1 MNPSAFFL
9 FAETAEQVGATTK
22 RLEKAAVLGRYFGS
36 LSDEDLRHAARY
48 FAGYTFPL
56 RDQRTTNVGGA
67 ALLAAIMVVSSADET
82 TVRER
87 LVALGDAGDVAREVF
102 AASPQAALTPTLTL
116 AQIAAFLET
125 LAALSGT
132 KRKIVLVAGLLRE
145 ATPLEAKYV
154 VKLLAGDLRIGLKE
168 GAVEDA
174 VARLAGVTVG
184 QVQWV
189 NMLEGDIG
197 ETALLARQG
206 RLGEA
211 RMRLFHP
218 LKFMLATPAA
228 DLADVARQMP
238 VPFVVEDKFDGIR
251 AQVHIAP
258 HVEGDGVLHGVVCEG
273 RRVAIFSR
281 TLDEITQS
289 FPDLIAPLAALLSD
303 LIPLPLAGE
312 GSVRSTGG
320 GGLILDGEII
330 PVQGDLT
337 LPFLELQK
345 RLGRKTLTDV
355 LRAEV
360 PVAFVAYDV
369 LYAEGRVLIEEPFSA
384 RRAILE
390 TLPITG
396 GGVRRAASELFT
408 DTSALDSAFDA
419 ARARGNE
426 GLMVKDPTSPY
437 KSGRRGRDWLKI
449 KRALATL
456 DVVVTAAQ
464 VGEGRRSRFL
474 SDYTFAVRASE
485 TDPTLLNVGKAYSG
499 LTDAET
505 QGLSD
510 WCRAHTLQ
518 EFAHGK
524 VRTVEPQVVLE
535 VTFDRVQASSRHK
548 SGYALRFPRILR
560 LRPDK
565 PAGEIDMLET
575 VRRLAEAEPTPPQAP
590 TLPKVGGEEGEPKD
604 TASPHPSAPG
614 GPMRSNRVGSPGGPG
629 GDA

>member
-1 MNPSAFFL
+1 MTSFL
-9 FAETAEQVGATTK
+9 QFAATAEQVGATSK
-22 RLEKAAVLGRYFGS
+22 RLEKAAILGAYFTA
-36 LSDEDLRHAARY
+36 LSDDDLRHAARY

-67 ALLAAIMVVSSADET
+67 ALLAAIIAVSGADET
-82 TVRER
+82 TVRQR

-102 AASPQAALTPTLTL
+102 DASAQAALVPVLTL
-116 AQIAAFLET
+116 SQIAAFLET
-125 LAALSGT
+125 LSATAGT
-132 KRKIVLVAGLLRE
+132 KRKVELVTGLLRE
-145 ATPLEAKYV
+145 ASPLEARYV

-174 VARLAGVTVG
+174 VARLAAVTVG

-197 ETALLARQG
+197 ETALLARRG

-251 AQVHIAP
+251 AQAHVAP
-258 HVEGDGVLHGVVCEG
+258 HVEGDGILHGVVHEG
-273 RRVAIFSR
+273 RRVALFSR
-281 TLDEITQS
+281 TLDEITKS
-289 FPDLIAPLAALLSD
+289 FPDLIAPLAALLPD
-303 LIPLPLAGE
+303 FTPLPLAGAV
-312 GSVRSTGG
+312 GCSCSGVGVRDGG

-330 PVQGDLT
+330 PVLGNLT
-337 LPFLELQK
+337 LPFLQLQK
-345 RLGRKTLTDV
+345 RLGRKTLTDA

-360 PVAFVAYDV
+360 PVAFVPYDV
-369 LYAEGRVLIEEPFSA
+369 LYAEGRVLIEEPFSV

-390 TLPITG
+390 TLPADG
-396 GGVRRAASELFT
+396 VGVRRADSALFT
-408 DTSALDSAFDA
+408 DTAALDLAFDA

-426 GLMVKDPTSPY
+426 GLMVKDPASPY
-437 KSGRRGRDWLKI
+437 KPGRRGRDWLKI

-456 DVVVTAAQ
+456 DVVITAAQ
-464 VGEGRRSRFL
+464 VGEGRRSKFL
-474 SDYTFAVRASE
+474 SDFTFAVRTSE

-499 LTDAET
+499 LTDLET
-505 QGLSD
+505 QELSD

-524 VRTVEPQVVLE
+524 VRTVEPLVVLE
-535 VTFDRVQASSRHK
+535 ITFDRVQASSRHK

-565 PAGEIDMLET
+565 PAAEADTLET
-575 VRRLAEAEPTPPQAP
+575 VRRLAEAEGG
-590 TLPKVGGEEGEPKD
+590 TLD
-604 TASPHPSAPG
+604 
-614 GPMRSNRVGSPGGPG
+614 
-629 GDA
+629 DA

>member
-1 MNPSAFFL
+1 MTSFL
-9 FAETAEQVGATTK
+9 QFAATAEQVGATTK
-22 RLEKAAVLGRYFGS
+22 RLEKAAILGAYFTA
-36 LSDEDLRHAARY
+36 LSDDDLRHAARY

-67 ALLAAIMVVSSADET
+67 ALLAAIIAVSGADET
-82 TVRER
+82 TVRQR

-102 AASPQAALTPTLTL
+102 DASAQAALVPVLTL
-116 AQIAAFLET
+116 SQIAAFLET
-125 LAALSGT
+125 LSATAGT
-132 KRKIVLVAGLLRE
+132 KRKVELVTGLLRE
-145 ATPLEAKYV
+145 AAPLEARYV

-168 GAVEDA
+168 GAVEDT
-174 VARLAGVTVG
+174 VARLAAVTVG

-197 ETALLARQG
+197 ETALLARRG

-251 AQVHIAP
+251 AQAHVAP
-258 HVEGDGVLHGVVCEG
+258 HVEGDGILHGVVHEG
-273 RRVAIFSR
+273 RRVALFSR
-281 TLDEITQS
+281 TLDEITKS
-289 FPDLIAPLAALLSD
+289 FPDLIAPLAALLPD
-303 LIPLPLAGE
+303 FTPLPLAGAV
-312 GSVRSTGG
+312 GCSCSGVGVRDGG

-330 PVQGDLT
+330 PVLGNLT
-337 LPFLELQK
+337 LPFLQLQK
-345 RLGRKTLTDV
+345 RLGRKTLTDA

-360 PVAFVAYDV
+360 PVAFVPYDL
-369 LYAEGRVLIEEPFSA
+369 LYAEGRVLIEEPFSV

-390 TLPITG
+390 TLPADG
-396 GGVRRAASELFT
+396 VGVRRADSALFT
-408 DTSALDSAFDA
+408 DTAALDLAFDA

-426 GLMVKDPTSPY
+426 GLMVKDPASPY
-437 KSGRRGRDWLKI
+437 KPGRRGRDWLKI

-456 DVVVTAAQ
+456 DVVITAAQ
-464 VGEGRRSRFL
+464 VGEGRRSKFL
-474 SDYTFAVRASE
+474 SDFTFAVRTSE

-499 LTDAET
+499 LTDLET
-505 QGLSD
+505 QELSD

-524 VRTVEPQVVLE
+524 VRTVEPLVVLE
-535 VTFDRVQASSRHK
+535 ITFDRVQASSRHK

-565 PAGEIDMLET
+565 SAAEADTLET
-575 VRRLAEAEPTPPQAP
+575 VRRLAEAEGGTPDD
-590 TLPKVGGEEGEPKD
+590 V
-604 TASPHPSAPG
+604 
-614 GPMRSNRVGSPGGPG
+614 
-629 GDA
+629 

>member
-1 MNPSAFFL
+1 MTSFL
-9 FAETAEQVGATTK
+9 QFAATAEQVGATTK
-22 RLEKAAVLGRYFGS
+22 RLEKAAILGAYFTA
-36 LSDEDLRHAARY
+36 LSDDDLRHAARY

-67 ALLAAIMVVSSADET
+67 ALLAAIIAVSGADET
-82 TVRER
+82 TVRQR

-102 AASPQAALTPTLTL
+102 DASAQAALVPVLTL
-116 AQIAAFLET
+116 SQIAAFLET
-125 LAALSGT
+125 LSATAGT
-132 KRKIVLVAGLLRE
+132 KRKVELVTGLLRE
-145 ATPLEAKYV
+145 AAPLEARYV

-174 VARLAGVTVG
+174 VARLAAVTVG

-197 ETALLARQG
+197 ETALLARRG

-251 AQVHIAP
+251 AQAHVAP
-258 HVEGDGVLHGVVCEG
+258 HVEGDGILHGVVHEG
-273 RRVAIFSR
+273 RRVALFSR
-281 TLDEITQS
+281 TLDEITKS
-289 FPDLIAPLAALLSD
+289 FPDLIAPLAALLPD
-303 LIPLPLAGE
+303 FTPLPLAGAV
-312 GSVRSTGG
+312 GCSCSGVGVRDGG

-330 PVQGDLT
+330 PVLGNLT
-337 LPFLELQK
+337 LPFLQLQK
-345 RLGRKTLTDV
+345 RLGRKTLTDA

-360 PVAFVAYDV
+360 PVAFVPYDL
-369 LYAEGRVLIEEPFSA
+369 LYAEGRVLIEEPFSV

-390 TLPITG
+390 TLPADG
-396 GGVRRAASELFT
+396 VGVRRADSALFT
-408 DTSALDSAFDA
+408 DTAALDLAFDA

-426 GLMVKDPTSPY
+426 GLMVKDPASPY
-437 KSGRRGRDWLKI
+437 KPGRRGRDWLKI

-456 DVVVTAAQ
+456 DVVITAAQ
-464 VGEGRRSRFL
+464 VGEGRRSKFL
-474 SDYTFAVRASE
+474 SDFTFAVRTSE

-499 LTDAET
+499 LTDLET
-505 QGLSD
+505 QELSD

-524 VRTVEPQVVLE
+524 VRTVEPLVVLE
-535 VTFDRVQASSRHK
+535 ITFDRVQASSRHK

-565 PAGEIDMLET
+565 SAAEADTLET
-575 VRRLAEAEPTPPQAP
+575 VRRLAEAKGD
-590 TLPKVGGEEGEPKD
+590 TLD
-604 TASPHPSAPG
+604 
-614 GPMRSNRVGSPGGPG
+614 
-629 GDA
+629 DA

>member
-1 MNPSAFFL
+1 MTSFL
-9 FAETAEQVGATTK
+9 QFAATAEQVGATSK
-22 RLEKAAVLGRYFGS
+22 RLEKAAILGAYFTA
-36 LSDEDLRHAARY
+36 LSDDDLRHAARY

-67 ALLAAIMVVSSADET
+67 ALLAAIIAVSGADET
-82 TVRER
+82 TVRQR

-102 AASPQAALTPTLTL
+102 DASAQAALVPVLTL
-116 AQIAAFLET
+116 SQIAAFLET
-125 LAALSGT
+125 LSATAGT
-132 KRKIVLVAGLLRE
+132 KRKVELVTGLLRE
-145 ATPLEAKYV
+145 ASPLEARYV

-174 VARLAGVTVG
+174 VARLAAVTVG

-197 ETALLARQG
+197 ETALLARRG

-251 AQVHIAP
+251 AQAHVAP
-258 HVEGDGVLHGVVCEG
+258 HVEGDGILHGVVHEG
-273 RRVAIFSR
+273 RRVALFSR
-281 TLDEITQS
+281 TLDEITKS
-289 FPDLIAPLAALLSD
+289 FPDLIAPLAALLPD
-303 LIPLPLAGE
+303 FTPLPLAGAV
-312 GSVRSTGG
+312 GCSCSGVGVRDGG

-330 PVQGDLT
+330 PVLGNLT
-337 LPFLELQK
+337 LPFLQLQK
-345 RLGRKTLTDV
+345 RLGRKTLTDA

-360 PVAFVAYDV
+360 PVAFVPYDL
-369 LYAEGRVLIEEPFSA
+369 LYAEGRVLIEEPFSV

-390 TLPITG
+390 TLPADG
-396 GGVRRAASELFT
+396 VGVRRADSALFT
-408 DTSALDSAFDA
+408 DTAALDLAFDA

-426 GLMVKDPTSPY
+426 GLMVKDPASPY
-437 KSGRRGRDWLKI
+437 KPGRRGRDWLKI

-456 DVVVTAAQ
+456 DVVITAAQ
-464 VGEGRRSRFL
+464 VGEGRRSKFL
-474 SDYTFAVRASE
+474 SDFTFAVRTSE

-499 LTDAET
+499 LTDLET
-505 QGLSD
+505 QELSD

-524 VRTVEPQVVLE
+524 VRTVEPLVVLE
-535 VTFDRVQASSRHK
+535 ITFDRVQASSRHK

-565 PAGEIDMLET
+565 PAAEADTLET
-575 VRRLAEAEPTPPQAP
+575 VRRLAEAEGGTPDD
-590 TLPKVGGEEGEPKD
+590 V
-604 TASPHPSAPG
+604 
-614 GPMRSNRVGSPGGPG
+614 
-629 GDA
+629 

>member
-1 MNPSAFFL
+1 MTTFLL

-22 RLEKAAVLGRYFGS
+22 RLEKAALLGRYFAA
-36 LSDEDLRHAARY
+36 LSDDDLCHAARY

-67 ALLAAIMVVSSADET
+67 ALLAAMVAVSGTDET

-87 LVALGDAGDVAREVF
+87 LVALGDAGDVARGVF

-116 AQIAAFLET
+116 PQMAAFLQT
-125 LAALSGT
+125 LAATSGT
-132 KRKIVLVAGLLRE
+132 KRRIVLVTDLLRE
-145 ATPLEAKYV
+145 ATPFEAKYV

-197 ETALLARQG
+197 ETALMARQG

-251 AQVHIAP
+251 AQAHVAP
-258 HVEGDGVLHGVVCEG
+258 HVEGDGILHGVVCGG
-273 RRVAIFSR
+273 RRVALFSR
-281 TLDEITQS
+281 TLDEITES
-289 FPDLIAPLAALLSD
+289 FPDLVE
-303 LIPLPLAGE
+303 PLAGLLALPNFE
-312 GSVRSTGG
+312 EPGAGSAGLLVSGSRSATEEAVAGLSSVPEALSHPSSPALPAPG
-320 GGLILDGEII
+320 AVSGLILDGEII

-337 LPFLELQK
+337 LPFLQLQK

-369 LYAEGRVLIEEPFSA
+369 LYAAGRVLIEEPFSV
-384 RRAILE
+384 RRAVLE
-390 TLPITG
+390 TLPADG
-396 GGVRRAASELFT
+396 DGVRRAASELFT
-408 DTSALDSAFDA
+408 EAAVLDAAFDA

-426 GLMVKDPTSPY
+426 GLMVKDPASPY
-437 KSGRRGRDWLKI
+437 KPGRRGRDWLKI

-505 QGLSD
+505 QELSD

-524 VRTVEPQVVLE
+524 VRTVEPLVVLE

-565 PAGEIDMLET
+565 PAGEIDTLQT
-575 VRRLAEAEPTPPQAP
+575 VRRLAEAE
-590 TLPKVGGEEGEPKD
+590 GGTSD
-604 TASPHPSAPG
+604 
-614 GPMRSNRVGSPGGPG
+614 
-629 GDA
+629 DA

>member
-1 MNPSAFFL
+1 MTSFL
-9 FAETAEQVGATTK
+9 QFAATAEQVGATSK
-22 RLEKAAVLGRYFGS
+22 RLEKAAILGAYFTA
-36 LSDEDLRHAARY
+36 LSDDDLRHAARY

-67 ALLAAIMVVSSADET
+67 ALLAAIIAVSGADET
-82 TVRER
+82 TVRQR

-102 AASPQAALTPTLTL
+102 DASAQAALVPVLTL
-116 AQIAAFLET
+116 SQIAAFLET
-125 LAALSGT
+125 LSATAGT
-132 KRKIVLVAGLLRE
+132 KRKVELVTGLLRE
-145 ATPLEAKYV
+145 ASPLEARYV

-174 VARLAGVTVG
+174 VARLAAVTVG

-197 ETALLARQG
+197 ATALLARRG

-251 AQVHIAP
+251 AQAHVAP
-258 HVEGDGVLHGVVCEG
+258 HVEGDGILHGVVHEG
-273 RRVAIFSR
+273 RRVALFSR
-281 TLDEITQS
+281 TLDEITKS
-289 FPDLIAPLAALLSD
+289 FPDLVAPLAALLPD
-303 LIPLPLAGE
+303 FTPLPLAGAV
-312 GSVRSTGG
+312 GCSCSGVGVRDGG

-330 PVQGDLT
+330 PVLGNLT
-337 LPFLELQK
+337 LPFLQLQK
-345 RLGRKTLTDV
+345 RLGRKTLTDA

-360 PVAFVAYDV
+360 PVAFVPYDL
-369 LYAEGRVLIEEPFSA
+369 LYAEGRVLIEEPFSV

-390 TLPITG
+390 TLPADG
-396 GGVRRAASELFT
+396 VGVRRADSALFT
-408 DTSALDSAFDA
+408 DTAALDLAFDA

-426 GLMVKDPTSPY
+426 GLMVKDPASPY
-437 KSGRRGRDWLKI
+437 KPGRRGRDWLKI

-456 DVVVTAAQ
+456 DVVITAAQ
-464 VGEGRRSRFL
+464 VGEGRRSKFL
-474 SDYTFAVRASE
+474 SDFTFAVRTSE

-499 LTDAET
+499 LTDLET
-505 QGLSD
+505 QELSD
-510 WCRAHTLQ
+510 WCCAHTLQ

-524 VRTVEPQVVLE
+524 VRTVEPLVVLE
-535 VTFDRVQASSRHK
+535 ITFDRVQASSRHK

-565 PAGEIDMLET
+565 PAAEADTLET
-575 VRRLAEAEPTPPQAP
+575 VRRLAEAEGGTPDD
-590 TLPKVGGEEGEPKD
+590 V
-604 TASPHPSAPG
+604 
-614 GPMRSNRVGSPGGPG
+614 
-629 GDA
+629 

>member
-1 MNPSAFFL
+1 MTSFL
-9 FAETAEQVGATTK
+9 QFAATAEQVGATSK
-22 RLEKAAVLGRYFGS
+22 RLEKAAILGAYFTA
-36 LSDEDLRHAARY
+36 LSDDDLRHAARY

-67 ALLAAIMVVSSADET
+67 ALLAAIIAVSGADET
-82 TVRER
+82 TVRQR

-102 AASPQAALTPTLTL
+102 DASAQAALVPVLTL
-116 AQIAAFLET
+116 SQIAAFLET
-125 LAALSGT
+125 LSATAGT
-132 KRKIVLVAGLLRE
+132 KRKVELVTGLLRE
-145 ATPLEAKYV
+145 AAPLEARYV

-174 VARLAGVTVG
+174 VARLAAVTVG

-197 ETALLARQG
+197 ETALLARRG

-251 AQVHIAP
+251 AQAHVAP
-258 HVEGDGVLHGVVCEG
+258 HVEGDGILHGVVHEG
-273 RRVAIFSR
+273 RRVALFSR
-281 TLDEITQS
+281 TLDEITKS
-289 FPDLIAPLAALLSD
+289 FPDLIAPLAALLPD
-303 LIPLPLAGE
+303 FTPLPLAGAV
-312 GSVRSTGG
+312 GCSCSGVGVRDGG

-330 PVQGDLT
+330 PVLGNLT
-337 LPFLELQK
+337 LPFLQLQK
-345 RLGRKTLTDV
+345 RLGRKTLTDA

-360 PVAFVAYDV
+360 PVAFVPYDL
-369 LYAEGRVLIEEPFSA
+369 LYAEGRVLIEEPFSV

-390 TLPITG
+390 TLPADG
-396 GGVRRAASELFT
+396 VGVRRADSALFT
-408 DTSALDSAFDA
+408 DTAALDLAFDA

-426 GLMVKDPTSPY
+426 GLMVKDPASPY
-437 KSGRRGRDWLKI
+437 KPGRRGRDWLKI

-456 DVVVTAAQ
+456 DVVITAAQ
-464 VGEGRRSRFL
+464 VGEGRRSKFL
-474 SDYTFAVRASE
+474 SDFTFAVRTSE

-499 LTDAET
+499 LTDLET
-505 QGLSD
+505 QELSD

-524 VRTVEPQVVLE
+524 VRTVEPLVVLE
-535 VTFDRVQASSRHK
+535 ITFDRVQASSRHK

-565 PAGEIDMLET
+565 SAAEADTLET
-575 VRRLAEAEPTPPQAP
+575 VRRLAEAKGD
-590 TLPKVGGEEGEPKD
+590 TLD
-604 TASPHPSAPG
+604 
-614 GPMRSNRVGSPGGPG
+614 
-629 GDA
+629 DA

>member
-1 MNPSAFFL
+1 MTSFL
-9 FAETAEQVGATTK
+9 QFAATAEQVGATTK
-22 RLEKAAVLGRYFGS
+22 RLEKAAILGAYFTA
-36 LSDEDLRHAARY
+36 LSDDDLRHAARY

-67 ALLAAIMVVSSADET
+67 ALLAAIIAVSGADET
-82 TVRER
+82 TVRQR

-102 AASPQAALTPTLTL
+102 DASAQAALVPVLTL
-116 AQIAAFLET
+116 SQIAAFLET
-125 LAALSGT
+125 LSATAGT
-132 KRKIVLVAGLLRE
+132 KRKVELVTGLLRE
-145 ATPLEAKYV
+145 ASPLEARYV

-174 VARLAGVTVG
+174 VARLAAVTVG

-197 ETALLARQG
+197 ETALLARRG

-251 AQVHIAP
+251 AQAHVAP
-258 HVEGDGVLHGVVCEG
+258 HVEGDGILHGVVHEG
-273 RRVAIFSR
+273 RRVALFSR
-281 TLDEITQS
+281 TLDEITKS
-289 FPDLIAPLAALLSD
+289 FPDLIAPLAALLPD
-303 LIPLPLAGE
+303 FTPLPLAGAV
-312 GSVRSTGG
+312 GCSCSGVGVRDGG

-330 PVQGDLT
+330 PVLGNLT
-337 LPFLELQK
+337 LPFLQLQK
-345 RLGRKTLTDV
+345 RLGRKTLTDA

-360 PVAFVAYDV
+360 PVAFVPYDL
-369 LYAEGRVLIEEPFSA
+369 LYAEGRVLIEEPFSV

-390 TLPITG
+390 TLPADG
-396 GGVRRAASELFT
+396 VGVRRADSALFT
-408 DTSALDSAFDA
+408 DTAALDLAFDA

-426 GLMVKDPTSPY
+426 GLMVKDPASPY
-437 KSGRRGRDWLKI
+437 KPGRRGRDWLKI

-456 DVVVTAAQ
+456 DVVITAAQ
-464 VGEGRRSRFL
+464 VGEGRRSKFL
-474 SDYTFAVRASE
+474 SDFTFAVRTSE

-499 LTDAET
+499 LTDLET
-505 QGLSD
+505 QELSD

-524 VRTVEPQVVLE
+524 VRTVEPLVVLE
-535 VTFDRVQASSRHK
+535 ITFDRVQASSRHK

-565 PAGEIDMLET
+565 PAAEADTLET
-575 VRRLAEAEPTPPQAP
+575 VRRLAEAEGG
-590 TLPKVGGEEGEPKD
+590 TLD
-604 TASPHPSAPG
+604 
-614 GPMRSNRVGSPGGPG
+614 
-629 GDA
+629 DA

>member
-1 MNPSAFFL
+1 MNPSAFL
-9 FAETAEQVGATTK
+9 HFAQTAERVGATTK
-22 RLEKAAVLGRYFGS
+22 RLEKAAILGVYFAA
-36 LSDEDLRHAARY
+36 LPDDDLCHAARY

-67 ALLAAIMVVSSADET
+67 ALLASIIAVSGADET
-82 TVRER
+82 NVRER
-87 LVALGDAGDVAREVF
+87 LVALGDAGDVAFKVF
-102 AASPQAALTPTLTL
+102 AASPQAALAPALTL
-116 AQIAAFLET
+116 ARIAAFLET
-125 LAALSGT
+125 LSATAGT
-132 KRKIVLVAGLLRE
+132 KRKAELVTGLLRE
-145 ATPLEAKYV
+145 AAPLEAKYV

-174 VARLAGVTVG
+174 VARLAVVTVG

-197 ETALLARQG
+197 ATALLARQG

-251 AQVHIAP
+251 AQAHIAP
-258 HVEGDGVLHGVVCEG
+258 HVEGDGALHGVVHEG
-273 RRVAIFSR
+273 RRVALFSR
-281 TLDEITQS
+281 TLDEITES
-289 FPDLIAPLAALLSD
+289 FPDLVAPLAGLLGPGTGS
-303 LIPLPLAGE
+303 AGLLVNE
-312 GSVRSTGG
+312 SRSATEELSTGATSSTPEG
-320 GGLILDGEII
+320 FSLKSSPALPVPGALSGLILDGEII
-330 PVQGDLT
+330 PVLGDLT
-337 LPFLELQK
+337 LPFLQLQK
-345 RLGRKTLTDV
+345 RLGRKTLTDA

-360 PVAFVAYDV
+360 PVAFVPYDA
-369 LYAEGRVLIEEPFSA
+369 LYADGRVLIEEPFSD
-384 RRAILE
+384 RRAVLE
-390 TLPITG
+390 MLPTAEG
-396 GGVRRAASELFT
+396 GGVRLAASALFT
-408 DTSALDSAFDA
+408 ENAALDAAFDA

-426 GLMVKDPTSPY
+426 GLMVKDPASPY
-437 KSGRRGRDWLKI
+437 KPGRRGRDWLKI

-456 DVVVTAAQ
+456 DVVITAAQ
-464 VGEGRRSRFL
+464 VGEGRRSKFL

-499 LTDAET
+499 LTDLET
-505 QGLSD
+505 QELSD

-524 VRTVEPQVVLE
+524 VRTVEPLRVLE
-535 VTFDRVQASSRHK
+535 ITFDRVQASSRHK

-565 PAGEIDMLET
+565 PVGEVDTLET
-575 VRRLAEAEPTPPQAP
+575 VRRLAEAEGAAT
-590 TLPKVGGEEGEPKD
+590 D
-604 TASPHPSAPG
+604 
-614 GPMRSNRVGSPGGPG
+614 
-629 GDA
+629 DA